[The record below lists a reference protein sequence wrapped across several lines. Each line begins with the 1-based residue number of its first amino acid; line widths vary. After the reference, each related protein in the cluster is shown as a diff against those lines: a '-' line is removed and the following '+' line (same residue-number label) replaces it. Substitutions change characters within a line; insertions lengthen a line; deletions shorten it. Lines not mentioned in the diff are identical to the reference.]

1 MEWKGVPQDN
11 EEYISIGRR
20 SQPAGE
26 ATSVITD
33 KILLLYR
40 LPELSINLIL
50 VTLSLVT
57 L

>member
-11 EEYISIGRR
+11 EEYISIW
-20 SQPAGE
+20 QPAGE

-33 KILLLYR
+33 EILLLYR

-50 VTLSLVT
+50 VMLSLVT